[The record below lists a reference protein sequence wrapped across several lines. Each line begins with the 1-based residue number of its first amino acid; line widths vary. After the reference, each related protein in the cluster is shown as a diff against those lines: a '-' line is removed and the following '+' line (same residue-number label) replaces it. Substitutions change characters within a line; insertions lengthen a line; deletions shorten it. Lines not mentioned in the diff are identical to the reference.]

1 MAIYNGIVKFANP
14 MKPKK
19 PKLLSLLKVMGN
31 QINTLNG
38 RILLHAPIVEEIVQ
52 SSAELIKPPPNKE
65 FRFAHDEDTAHLVTS
80 LTTKGT
86 HKPTLDIDMP
96 CVLEQSAT
104 PGKFH
109 LFIDKDMPKDDY
121 DELLRV
127 LVKVGIVQ
135 KGVYELQFVKQGFTS
150 VRLPGVSKLIY
161 KDGKKVLMKK
171 PGTYAKDCHELSS
184 DPSSPFG

>member
-1 MAIYNGIVKFANP
+1 MSILPGGGMVFGVKQ
-14 MKPKK
+14 KK
-19 PKLLSLLKVMGN
+19 PKLLGLLKVMGN

-38 RILLHAPIVEEIVQ
+38 RILLHAPIVEEVLQ
-52 SSAELIKPPPNKE
+52 SSGELIKPPPDKE
-65 FRFAHDEDTAHLVTS
+65 FMFSHGEDTAHLVTS
-80 LTTKGT
+80 LLPNGK

-109 LFIDKDMPKDDY
+109 LFIDKDMSKDDY
-121 DELLRV
+121 DELLKV

-135 KGVYELQFVKQGFTS
+135 EGVYELQFVKQGFTA